1 MREGNWTGIPSNR
14 PQMGEDQN
22 MMYHLHDLLKKMG
35 APELKSRPRLEW
47 YYFDKARNMLAGF
60 AEIRLEAGG
69 EFLVAELKRYREDHI
84 DDDGRHHD
92 VFEESF
98 FLYAERT
105 ARPDHYRITRLSF
118 DGEDYGHPTKP
129 IIELGLGV
137 FHARALD
144 ISIRMVEQTFNKDDM
159 LVPVATPAPA
169 NAPVSEEKTKKA
181 PAIRLAPATPPAG
194 PVVRNLRKNIRRK
207 RGVEETAIELP
218 AKTTQQEAYG
228 VVVPFR
234 PRVTAIAS

>member
-1 MREGNWTGIPSNR
+1 
-14 PQMGEDQN
+14 

-35 APELKSRPRLEW
+35 APELKSRPRLDW
-47 YYFDKARNMLAGF
+47 YYFDKTRNGLAGF

-69 EFLVAELKRYREDHI
+69 EFLVAELKRYSENHI
-84 DDDGRHHD
+84 DDDGKRHD

-98 FLYAERT
+98 FMYAERT
-105 ARPDHYRITRLSF
+105 ARPDHYRITRISF

-144 ISIRMVEQTFNKDDM
+144 ISIRMVEQSFNKDDM
-159 LVPVATPAPA
+159 LQPVTPEPA
-169 NAPVSEEKTKKA
+169 NVDTVENKKI
-181 PAIRLAPATPPAG
+181 PTIRLAPASPPPG
-194 PVVRNLRKNIRRK
+194 PVIRNLKKNIRRQ
-207 RGVEETAIELP
+207 RQVEQTAIELP
-218 AKTTQQEAYG
+218 AKTTRQEAYG

-234 PRVTAIAS
+234 PRVTAVAR

>member
-1 MREGNWTGIPSNR
+1 MI
-14 PQMGEDQN
+14 
-22 MMYHLHDLLKKMG
+22 YHLRELLKKMG
-35 APELKSRPRLEW
+35 APDLGDKRRLEW
-47 YYFDKARNMLAGF
+47 YYFDKARNQLAGF

-69 EFLVAELKRYREDHI
+69 EFLVAELKRYQDNHI
-84 DDDGRHHD
+84 DDNGKKHD
-92 VFEESF
+92 RFEESF

-105 ARPDHYRITRLSF
+105 ARADHYRVTRMSF

-159 LVPVATPAPA
+159 LEPAAQDAPINDTPKKPV
-169 NAPVSEEKTKKA
+169 V
-181 PAIRLAPATPPAG
+181 LAPAAPPPTPVPAASIG
-194 PVVRNLRKNIRRK
+194 RLRR
-207 RGVEETAIELP
+207 RGVKKRIVNTESVEFP
-218 AKTTQQEAYG
+218 AKTIQQEAYG

-234 PRVTAIAS
+234 PRASVAGMGR